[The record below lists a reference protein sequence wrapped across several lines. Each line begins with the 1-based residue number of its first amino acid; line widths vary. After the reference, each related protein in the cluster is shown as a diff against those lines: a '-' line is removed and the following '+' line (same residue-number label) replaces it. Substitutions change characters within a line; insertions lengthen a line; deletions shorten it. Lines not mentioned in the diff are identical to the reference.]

1 MSDRILIVDD
11 SATVRRIIR
20 SYLETK
26 TDFDVCGEAVDG
38 LDAIKKA
45 TELKPSLVLLDLGMP
60 QMNGVEATVIL
71 KGMMPDV
78 RIILFT
84 IHDELLSY
92 KAITSAIGID
102 AVLSKMEGTSGLGE
116 CVRRLLRS

>member
-11 SATVRRIIR
+11 SATVRRIVR

-71 KGMMPDV
+71 KGMLPDV